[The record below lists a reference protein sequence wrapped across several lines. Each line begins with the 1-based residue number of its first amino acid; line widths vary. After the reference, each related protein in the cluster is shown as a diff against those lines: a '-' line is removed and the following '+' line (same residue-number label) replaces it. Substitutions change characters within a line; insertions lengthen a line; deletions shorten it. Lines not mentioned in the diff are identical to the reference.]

1 MDKKYS
7 NINLTSIEK
16 IAFYITS
23 LPEEEL
29 EGKLKDIIYLEKKK
43 NPNISCD
50 DLAKKVYFSC
60 FQELQEYIH
69 FNSLFD

>member
-43 NPNISCD
+43 NPNISRD